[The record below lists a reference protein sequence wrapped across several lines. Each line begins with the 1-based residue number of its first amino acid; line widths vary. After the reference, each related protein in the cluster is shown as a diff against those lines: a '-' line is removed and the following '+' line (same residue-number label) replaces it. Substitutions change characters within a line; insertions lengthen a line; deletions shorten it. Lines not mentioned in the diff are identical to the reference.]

1 MQALLGTI
9 AALCALA
16 AAMFLKLENPYWA
29 AMTALIVIQPTR
41 GMLFEKSVYRLLGTA
56 IGAVAGMGLLLYT
69 RSPLLLTLALAL
81 WLSACVGIGNLLH
94 GQRSYAALMAA
105 CTCAII
111 AMSGYQDPPHLH
123 AIALGRIACIIIGIL
138 AATLITAL
146 FTPHNPKEELF
157 RRLHQLSGKT
167 VAWLALHLRQ
177 GPAGTLIRQEQ
188 NILIEIAELE
198 GMLDASC
205 AGRRGS
211 RQRKRHLRGL
221 LAALLSLLAIGR
233 LTGTQLS
240 HHNKQDRRHDYWQ
253 GMLAGHLE
261 VVADRLERAETIG
274 CTEEMAAVVAE
285 TKAHLPLLGKNLAE
299 IVNVLTLLLHDY
311 SSMTSS
317 TAEPARNRLIRHR
330 DWQEARRAA
339 IRAGLGI
346 ALTGL
351 VWSLTGWSKGPL
363 MLMAVSIMI
372 SIFSNKEH
380 PARFVGQIF
389 IGAAI
394 GSALAVFCRAVL
406 LPGVTDPALIAATIS
421 PFVMLGVF
429 AMQYRRTAVAATD
442 ATLFFIFIAQPGV
455 SIAILPADLAI
466 GALAMVAGVGSSWLA
481 YRYLIP
487 INPAIRLRRLLIAI
501 ARDSAGLAAS
511 ESPLKTEISL
521 LRMQHRVIRLVA
533 MATRYATD
541 HLSMV
546 EGGLA
551 ALSIGSCVQRLTEL
565 QRHGELSETASAQV
579 RSTLLAL
586 AKTVSQPDSI
596 KIALEES
603 SLRLYAILGQSLQ
616 DNMMVPEVRA
626 TPDQT
631 VDHAEDT
638 RYSGHAGG
646 HHVILAIQ
654 SA

>member
-1 MQALLGTI
+1 MISGTVSRLANQHRPQIMQALLGTI

-261 VVADRLERAETIG
+261 VVADRLEHAETIG

-372 SIFSNKEH
+372 SIYFQQGT
-380 PARFVGQIF
+380 PGRV
-389 IGAAI
+389 
-394 GSALAVFCRAVL
+394 CRADIHRCSNRVGVGRV
-406 LPGVTDPALIAATIS
+406 LPG
-421 PFVMLGVF
+421 
-429 AMQYRRTAVAATD
+429 
-442 ATLFFIFIAQPGV
+442 
-455 SIAILPADLAI
+455 
-466 GALAMVAGVGSSWLA
+466 
-481 YRYLIP
+481 
-487 INPAIRLRRLLIAI
+487 
-501 ARDSAGLAAS
+501 
-511 ESPLKTEISL
+511 
-521 LRMQHRVIRLVA
+521 RV
-533 MATRYATD
+533 ATRRNRPGA
-541 HLSMV
+541 
-546 EGGLA
+546 
-551 ALSIGSCVQRLTEL
+551 
-565 QRHGELSETASAQV
+565 HGCHY
-579 RSTLLAL
+579 
-586 AKTVSQPDSI
+586 QP
-596 KIALEES
+596 LC
-603 SLRLYAILGQSLQ
+603 
-616 DNMMVPEVRA
+616 
-626 TPDQT
+626 
-631 VDHAEDT
+631 
-638 RYSGHAGG
+638 HAGG
-646 HHVILAIQ
+646 LCNAVPAHRRCSNGRHALFHLHCAAGRVDCHSAGRPGDWRTRHGGRSGQLLAGIPLSDSDQ
-654 SA
+654 PGHPPAPSADCHCP